1 MRIFETKNRKMVET
15 ETETE
20 SLADLWSKIYSTAK
34 YVIKFLNSHKV
45 IFNMTV
51 NTETNLTRYFS
62 E

>member
-1 MRIFETKNRKMVET
+1 MKMV